1 VTAPDNTQ
9 TTMAYDASG
18 NVLTVTDADNHTVTN
33 VYDADNRLI
42 QTTNGRGDVV
52 KYVYD
57 GTDPVTGAP
66 QKGLLSSKTDG
77 NGHMTFYNYTAR
89 NEPAATYYADGIS
102 ESVTYDA
109 GGNTLTRTK
118 ADGKVIHYAY
128 DKDNRLTDIT
138 YPALHATHF
147 DYDAGGRKTHMSDA
161 TGDTTWT
168 YGDGVHLTTQQTPQ
182 GTVGY
187 AYDSDG
193 RRTIMSLAG
202 TTGDWYYGYDS
213 IGSLLSLQSPADGVT
228 HFAYDAANRLTQK
241 TLGSSNYET
250 YAYDAADQMTGIGY
264 WWADG
269 NLQNSLTYSYTPGG
283 NVSVCN
289 QGWYNTTY
297 AYDGA
302 NQLVS
307 ETGGGTYAPPTYA
320 YTYDHNG
327 NRLTQSSNG
336 TQVQSFTYD
345 AHDKL
350 STGTFGNEREGY
362 DKNGSETNNTLTGA
376 VFTYDDEDRLV
387 QAAYPGPGITDS
399 FTYNGLGLRVGKTDS
414 TGSYSY
420 VCDGASPGSPVLSD
434 GHAVYTPG
442 LSERRDGVTTFDSF
456 DRLGNLWTVDGTA
469 SQYNQTYYQDT
480 TAFGSGQGMGIGG
493 TDASPF
499 KFGGANGCQS
509 DGDTG
514 LVLMGHRYYDTRIG
528 RFISQDPA
536 GDGDN
541 WYAYAGNSP
550 TNNVDP
556 TGLVCAPF
564 NSGGMSFDNIQDHVA
579 QNGGID
585 GEQYTTSNG
594 KGGSFN
600 WTFTGASFGNSFM
613 QGGMGLN
620 MGSPGQGGGR
630 RIAQSTL
637 ETPAGA
643 AEVGQAAPEELGT
656 LSKPVNPLSKAVE
669 SAKKWLGD
677 LGKHFEN
684 DAGNHGFMNK
694 AGTKKIRFDIK
705 NPSPHENP
713 HAHLEELINGKWRGV
728 GQIYPKDVPPR

>member
-1 VTAPDNTQ
+1 
-9 TTMAYDASG
+9 MAYDASG

-52 KYVYD
+52 KYTYD
-57 GTDPVTGAP
+57 GPSGYGSPDVNGNT
-66 QKGLLSSKTDG
+66 QLGLLSSKTDG

-302 NQLVS
+302 DQLVS

-469 SQYNQTYYQDT
+469 SQYNQSYYQDT
-480 TAFGSGQGMGIGG
+480 TGFGSGQGMGIGG

-499 KFGGANGCQS
+499 KFGGGNGCQS

-514 LVLMGHRYYDTRIG
+514 LVLMGHRYYDPRIG
-528 RFISQDPA
+528 RFLSQDPA

-541 WYAYAGNSP
+541 WYSYAD
-550 TNNVDP
+550 NNPVNHTDP
-556 TGLVCAPF
+556 SGLSMGLPGILGAPDQRY
-564 NSGGMSFDNIQDHVA
+564 GGPFGDDPGRLFGGQSNLDDFWASEDAAMARGQAGYLAAEAALDAASKQRYYHHHAVNERQPGESDAHYFLRGLKWAIEQMITLHLAPSEGGYTPNNDKAARSLEKQIAKHEEKLQNYKNDPDAFDNDGRLRAAGDDAARRQSI
-579 QNGGID
+579 ID
-585 GEQYTTSNG
+585 GRIQHLQHEID
-594 KGGSFN
+594 
-600 WTFTGASFGNSFM
+600 TFKD
-613 QGGMGLN
+613 QI
-620 MGSPGQGGGR
+620 GR
-630 RIAQSTL
+630 LRQ
-637 ETPAGA
+637 
-643 AEVGQAAPEELGT
+643 
-656 LSKPVNPLSKAVE
+656 
-669 SAKKWLGD
+669 
-677 LGKHFEN
+677 
-684 DAGNHGFMNK
+684 
-694 AGTKKIRFDIK
+694 
-705 NPSPHENP
+705 
-713 HAHLEELINGKWRGV
+713 
-728 GQIYPKDVPPR
+728 